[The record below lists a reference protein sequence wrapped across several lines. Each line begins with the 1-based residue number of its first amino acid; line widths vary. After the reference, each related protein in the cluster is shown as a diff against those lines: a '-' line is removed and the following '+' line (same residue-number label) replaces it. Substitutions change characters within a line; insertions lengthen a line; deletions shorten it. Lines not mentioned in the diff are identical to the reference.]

1 MSDGGE
7 TVTDVDTLQGQ
18 ALADAVAVEV
28 MGWRLSDGGHYW
40 LPDELPRY
48 DWQPLSSWSDF
59 GCVVDRMG
67 ALGLR
72 MALRGD
78 PGSAFLETG
87 CRAALKAVRAKEAAD
102 Q

>member
-1 MSDGGE
+1 MSEGGGLM
-7 TVTDVDTLQGQ
+7 TDIDTLQGR
-18 ALADAVAVEV
+18 ALADAVAIEV
-28 MGWRLSDGGHYW
+28 MGWWLSDGGHYW

-59 GCVVDRMG
+59 GRVVERMD

-72 MALRGD
+72 LALHGD

-87 CRAALKAVRAKEAAD
+87 CRAALKAVRAREGSA
-102 Q
+102 